1 MSCIPI
7 DQLFAFTRNELSV
20 DEAER
25 VRIHLDAGCGVCRQQ
40 LDQLQKILAVTAKEQ
55 LLETP
60 DWLTHQ
66 AMHLFAWHQAKPREI
81 QIEYVPALLVGDS
94 FAGGRLLGFRG
105 TGLMSRQILYRAGN
119 YDVDL
124 SLDYIEPARTIDL
137 MGQTMPLGGDLSAVA
152 EADVQ
157 LLSQSL
163 VAVDTRTNEF
173 GEFIIEGVSQ
183 GLYDLRIKLNDQ
195 QIDIAGLNTVW

>member
-1 MSCIPI
+1 
-7 DQLFAFTRNELSV
+7 
-20 DEAER
+20 
-25 VRIHLDAGCGVCRQQ
+25 
-40 LDQLQKILAVTAKEQ
+40 
-55 LLETP
+55 
-60 DWLTHQ
+60 
-66 AMHLFAWHQAKPREI
+66 
-81 QIEYVPALLVGDS
+81 
-94 FAGGRLLGFRG
+94 
-105 TGLMSRQILYRAGN
+105 
-119 YDVDL
+119 
-124 SLDYIEPARTIDL
+124 
-137 MGQTMPLGGDLSAVA
+137 LGGDLSAVA